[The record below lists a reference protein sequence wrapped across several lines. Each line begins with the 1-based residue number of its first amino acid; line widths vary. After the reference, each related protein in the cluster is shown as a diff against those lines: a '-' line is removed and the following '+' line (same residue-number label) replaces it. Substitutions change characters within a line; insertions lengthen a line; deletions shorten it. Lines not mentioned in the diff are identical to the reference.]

1 MDVPVD
7 QVQPPFL
14 SHSRYRALVLDPG
27 MQPIDVVNWQRALV
41 LDMLAKVE
49 VLEYYPDVTVNSVSA
64 EFFLPA
70 VLMAKKVGR
79 NASKFSRVPLNR
91 RNIMIRDNLTC
102 QYCGKKPSRGKV
114 MSGLTL
120 DHIVPQCRN
129 GGVGVVVVSVLPPPL
144 RVSRACF
151 LLVNHD
157 AYDSTAE
164 HVDQPRHGVQRV
176 QHAESRPAFERTQV
190 DEAVEHP
197 QGAQS
202 VRSDHAACYAWLGPR
217 ASGRNPRRMVK
228 LSVLQWRGQRLIAA
242 PRKRFVQ

>member
-1 MDVPVD
+1 MDVPAD
-7 QVQPPFL
+7 QVQAPFV
-14 SHSRYRALVLDPG
+14 SQSRYRALVLDPG

-49 VLEYYPDVTVNSVSA
+49 VLEYYQGVTVNSVSA

-129 GGVGVVVVSVLPPPL
+129 GGVRALGVVALPVVSVLRPPGSP
-144 RVSRACF
+144 RPPVRHSD
-151 LLVNHD
+151 LLVVSPLLALQNTWTNLVTACSACNTRKADRLLSELNSMKLLSTPKEPSPFDLTMQLAMLGLGHGHLSD
-157 AYDSTAE
+157 IPEEWSNYLFLSGEDS
-164 HVDQPRHGVQRV
+164 D
-176 QHAESRPAFERTQV
+176 
-190 DEAVEHP
+190 
-197 QGAQS
+197 
-202 VRSDHAACYAWLGPR
+202 
-217 ASGRNPRRMVK
+217 
-228 LSVLQWRGQRLIAA
+228 
-242 PRKRFVQ
+242 